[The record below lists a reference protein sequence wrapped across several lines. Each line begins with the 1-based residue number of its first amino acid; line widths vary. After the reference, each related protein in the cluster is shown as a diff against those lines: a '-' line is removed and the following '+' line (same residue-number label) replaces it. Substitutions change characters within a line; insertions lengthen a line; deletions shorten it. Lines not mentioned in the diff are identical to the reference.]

1 MSSNKSYFRTI
12 TMSFAGNALEFY
24 DFTLYGVF
32 AMKMG
37 QVFFPLEDP
46 LISLI
51 ASLGAFASGFLMR
64 PIGALIFGS
73 LGDKYGR
80 KTALTVSIIGIG
92 FPTVAIGLT
101 PGYEE
106 IGILAPIIVVCS
118 RLIQG
123 LCTGGEYNGAA
134 IYCLEQIG
142 NTRPGFYSA
151 FLTSS
156 CALGAITALLLGG
169 FFSNQDWEGAWRVPF
184 ILGFFISFV
193 GLWLRYRIEESMEFK
208 AKASS
213 EGPIPLLAL
222 FREYKVSCIK
232 TFSLGFL
239 NGTMSYTVFSFLIIF
254 LKRYGSLPDGINVVY
269 VNMVGMAFFMIGN
282 PIMGHVYDRVGE
294 KTYILIMTIMISV
307 MPIVAFYLL
316 GFPSLWLVFLAQAIL
331 GLATGAIGGVT
342 HAIPQTLFPT
352 LIRYRGIAFNF
363 SFGVG
368 IGGGAVGIAHLY
380 LIEKTGWIYIPSAYI
395 LLVTLIVYLV
405 FRIADNKQ
413 PEPHRVV

>member
-1 MSSNKSYFRTI
+1 MSENKSYFKTI

-32 AMKMG
+32 AIKMG
-37 QVFFPLEDP
+37 QVFFPIEDE

-64 PIGALIFGS
+64 PLGALIFGY

-80 KTALTVSIIGIG
+80 KTALTVSIMGIG
-92 FPTVAIGLT
+92 FPTVTIGLT

-106 IGILAPIIVVCS
+106 IGILAPIIVVLS

-156 CALGAITALLLGG
+156 CALGAIVALLLGG
-169 FFSNQDWEGAWRVPF
+169 YFSHLDWEGAWRVPF
-184 ILGFFISFV
+184 ILGFFISFL
-193 GLWLRYRIEESMEFK
+193 GLWLRYKIEESMEFK
-208 AKASS
+208 AKSSS
-213 EGPIPLLAL
+213 EEPIPLLAL
-222 FREYKVSCIK
+222 FEEYKVACVK

-254 LKRYGSLPDGINVVY
+254 LKRYGALPEGINVVY
-269 VNMVGMAFFMIGN
+269 LNIIGMTFFMIGN

-294 KTYILIMTIMISV
+294 KKYIPIMALMICIL
-307 MPIVAFYLL
+307 PFFAFKLL
-316 GFPSLWLVFLAQAIL
+316 GTASLLSVIIAQALL

-342 HAIPQTLFPT
+342 HVIPQSLFPT

-363 SFGVG
+363 SLGMG
-368 IGGGAVGIAHLY
+368 LGGGAVGIAHLY
-380 LIEKTGWIYIPSAYI
+380 LIEKTGWIYMPSVYI
-395 LLVTLIVYLV
+395 FLISIMVYLV
-405 FRIADNKQ
+405 FKLSDNRK
-413 PEPHRVV
+413 PDPYRVG

>member
-1 MSSNKSYFRTI
+1 MSTNRSYFKTI

-32 AMKMG
+32 AIKMG

-51 ASLGAFASGFLMR
+51 ASLSAFATGFLMR
-64 PIGALIFGS
+64 PLGALIFGS

-92 FPTVAIGLT
+92 FPTVTIGLT
-101 PGYEE
+101 PGYDE

-169 FFSNQDWEGAWRVPF
+169 YFSSVEWEGAWRVPF
-184 ILGFFISFV
+184 ILGFFISFL

-208 AKASS
+208 AKSS
-213 EGPIPLLAL
+213 TERPIPLLDL
-222 FREYKVSCIK
+222 LREYKISCIK

-269 VNMVGMAFFMIGN
+269 LNMIGMTFFMIGN
-282 PIMGHVYDRVGE
+282 PLMGHVYDKVGE
-294 KTYILIMTIMISV
+294 RAFIPIMTIMISILPIIAFKLLG
-307 MPIVAFYLL
+307 MPSLFWVIVA
-316 GFPSLWLVFLAQAIL
+316 QALL

-342 HAIPQTLFPT
+342 HVIPQTLFPT

-363 SFGVG
+363 SLGMG
-368 IGGGAVGIAHLY
+368 LGGGAVGIAHLY
-380 LIEKTGWIYIPSAYI
+380 LIEKTGWIYIPSIYI
-395 LLVTLIVYLV
+395 LFIALVVYLV
-405 FRIADNKQ
+405 FKISDNKKSD
-413 PEPHRVV
+413 PHRVV